1 MKKASASPNMRI
13 AKRIFACLAIIF
25 LLLFLGKLI
34 YNLVPASRGSSTYY
48 DMDYFFGEYGIA
60 ANNFATNHME
70 TSALTDVPDLDQ
82 KYERIAKLDV
92 KTLEFDVDL
101 KKSQTAI
108 QEHGGLIQT
117 ENSSGLAGGRQVK
130 LTIGVPP
137 EGFDALLAD
146 LAKIGEV
153 TGTNTVAR
161 DMTNE
166 YRQLLAEQEGLARR
180 LGSYEAIK
188 ARGGSV
194 QEMLAVEALII
205 EADRELQKLQV
216 SLADYSGE
224 QALCTVDF
232 TLYEGSRFNLGR
244 EVWDAVVW
252 AAGAFAIAAG
262 IALLAALLSLAV
274 AVLWNYMKH
283 LGQKNESN

>member
-1 MKKASASPNMRI
+1 MQNSSASPNMRI
-13 AKRIFACLAIIF
+13 AKRIFAGLAVIF
-25 LLLFLGKLI
+25 LLLFFGKLI
-34 YNLVPASRGSSTYY
+34 YNLVPASGGSGTYY
-48 DMDYFFGEYGIA
+48 NMDYFFGEYGIT

-70 TSALTDVPDLDQ
+70 TGALTDVLDLDQ

-92 KTLEFDVDL
+92 KTLEFDADL

-146 LAKIGEV
+146 LSKIGEV
-153 TGTNTVAR
+153 TDANTVAR

-180 LGSYEAIK
+180 LKSYEAIK
-188 ARGGSV
+188 AQGGSV
-194 QEMLAVEALII
+194 QDQLAVEALII
-205 EADRELQKLQV
+205 EADRELQTLQV

-232 TLYEGSRFNLGR
+232 TLYEGSRVNLGA
-244 EVWDAVVW
+244 EVGDAMVW
-252 AAGAFAIAAG
+252 AAVNFGVGAG
-262 IALLAALLSLAV
+262 IALLAVLLSLA
-274 AVLWNYMKH
+274 AAALWNYIKR